1 MKTDSIALLCERD
14 EIHDYV
20 ARLWSDGPIRRS
32 HATGGLVHRIVDRF
46 ANTPK
51 IFFEASDLH
60 DEWTHFSPWWG
71 AILLCEYE
79 NPAIRDLR
87 YLHEIYHSA
96 TMPYVSGMNRATM
109 AARNFQNEREASTF
123 TEIAIY
129 LELPDLRATTFA
141 HPIFADRVVFPG
153 GDMTKPDAGLAE
165 RWRDDRQSVF
175 QELMFARLGAVLA
188 DADEID
194 VDDPQIV
201 WLRRYAEQG
210 DAWVQVWS
218 DRHCLV
224 DDAMIALRG
233 NCARAGRRDAGRMH
247 LDWLLSPAIAEGTG
261 VPFRREAATF
271 RRTFDELV
279 AAYDRAMAATDHIAV
294 KHREAAQTI

>member
-1 MKTDSIALLCERD
+1 MKTGSIALLCERE
-14 EIHDYV
+14 EIHEYV
-20 ARLWSDGPIRRS
+20 MRLWSDGPIRAS
-32 HATGGLVHRIVDRF
+32 HAGQGLVHRIVDRF
-46 ANTPK
+46 ARVPR
-51 IFFEASDLH
+51 IFFEASNLH

-96 TMPYVSGMNRATM
+96 TMPYVSGMNRAAM

-129 LELPDLRATTFA
+129 LELPDLRVTTFS
-141 HPIFADRVVFPG
+141 HPIFADRIVFPD
-153 GDMTKPDAGLAE
+153 GDLTTPDADIVE
-165 RWRDDRQSVF
+165 RWREDRQAVF

-194 VDDPQIV
+194 VEDPQII

-210 DAWVQVWS
+210 EAWADVWS
-218 DRHCLV
+218 DRHRHV
-224 DDAMIALRG
+224 DDAMIALRN
-233 NCARAGRRDAGRMH
+233 NCARLGRREAGRIH
-247 LDWLLSPAIAEGTG
+247 LDWLLSPERTG
-261 VPFRREAATF
+261 GSDIPFHREAAAF
-271 RRTFDELV
+271 RRTFDDLV
-279 AAYDRAMAATDHIAV
+279 AAYDRAMAATNQVAV
-294 KHREAAQTI
+294 KHRSA